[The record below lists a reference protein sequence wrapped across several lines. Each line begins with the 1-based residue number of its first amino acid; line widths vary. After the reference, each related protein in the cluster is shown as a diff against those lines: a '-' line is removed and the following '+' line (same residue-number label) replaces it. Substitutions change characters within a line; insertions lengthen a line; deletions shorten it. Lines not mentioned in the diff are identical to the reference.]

1 MFDKLKKYLKF
12 WNKKPSYHFKS
23 STYGG
28 FRLDID
34 QYYAKPEN
42 REKLKQINNSS
53 FPDMVKKN
61 NAVSEPFK
69 KKVTES
75 EIQS

>member
-12 WNKKPSYHFKS
+12 WNKKPSYHLKS

-61 NAVSEPFK
+61 
-69 KKVTES
+69 TES
-75 EIQS
+75 KSRQEKEESTLQT